1 MIALTQLQ
9 MDVLNL
15 VIDSHQQGA
24 KPISNRKIANALGIN
39 RGTVV
44 YCVGVLSECGLIDKK
59 KLVYL
64 HDHIVVFDRPGIKT
78 IVNKKEKKPTTKQLI
93 NSIFR

>member
-15 VIDSHQQGA
+15 VIDSQQQERR
-24 KPISNRKIANALGIN
+24 PISNRKIASVLGIN

-44 YCVGVLSECGLIDKK
+44 YCVGVLSECGLLDKK
-59 KLVYL
+59 KLVDI
-64 HDHIVVFDRPGIKT
+64 HDHVVVFDRPGIKT